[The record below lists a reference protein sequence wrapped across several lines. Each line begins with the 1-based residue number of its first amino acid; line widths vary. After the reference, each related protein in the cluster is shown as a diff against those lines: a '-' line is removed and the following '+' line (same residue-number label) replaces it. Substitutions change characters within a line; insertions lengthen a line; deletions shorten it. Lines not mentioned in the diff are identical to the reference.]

1 MRCVCVSALLAFHG
15 HMWLPDSDSRGN
27 KQKTVLAKQEAKQIG
42 HAIEKLAAKQ
52 EAK

>member
-1 MRCVCVSALLAFHG
+1 
-15 HMWLPDSDSRGN
+15 
-27 KQKTVLAKQEAKQIG
+27 VLAKQETKQIG

>member
-1 MRCVCVSALLAFHG
+1 VCLHC
-15 HMWLPDSDSRGN
+15 WLFMVIDSDSRGN

>member
-1 MRCVCVSALLAFHG
+1 VCVCIVGFSWSLIL
-15 HMWLPDSDSRGN
+15 SGN
-27 KQKTVLAKQEAKQIG
+27 KQKTVLAKQETKQIG